1 MATSKQGIPVIVPA
15 DVWQPLMEVRAQ
27 LDSQCPG
34 APTPVEELLREVVA
48 HYKHCGKAVEEAQD
62 FCRRAQAWKK
72 QV

>member
-1 MATSKQGIPVIVPA
+1 MATSKQGIPVVVPA

-34 APTPVEELLREVVA
+34 APTPVEEVLREVIG
-48 HYKHCGKAVEEAQD
+48 HYKHCGKAMDEAEE

-72 QV
+72 QG

>member
-1 MATSKQGIPVIVPA
+1 MSTSKQGIPLVVPA

-34 APTPVEELLREVVA
+34 APTPVEEILREVVR
-48 HYKHCGKAVEEAQD
+48 HYKHCDKAMDEADD

-72 QV
+72 G